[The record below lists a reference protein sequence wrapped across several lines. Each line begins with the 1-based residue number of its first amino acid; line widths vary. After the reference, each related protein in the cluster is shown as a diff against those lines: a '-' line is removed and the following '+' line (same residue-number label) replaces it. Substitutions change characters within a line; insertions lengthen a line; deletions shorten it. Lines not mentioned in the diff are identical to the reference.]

1 MQSNRN
7 SIYQPPQDLLRDR
20 TIVVTGSGDG
30 IGRVAAKTY
39 AQFGADVVL
48 VGRTRGKLESVND
61 EIVSETSTKPL
72 IVPVDLAQLDEE
84 NVLQLSNAI
93 QEVYGHLDG
102 ILHNASLLGAKVPL
116 EHYSYTQ
123 WLEVF
128 QVNVHSQFLLTKSLL
143 PLLRESKDAS
153 IIFTSSGVGRQGR
166 AFWGA
171 YSASKFA
178 TEALT
183 EILADELEIES
194 NLRVNS
200 LNPGG
205 TRTSMRAQ
213 AFPAEDPN
221 SLPPPADHMPLYLY
235 LMGPDSRGVSGQ
247 KFDAQTWK
255 YVERA

>member
-7 SIYQPPQDLLRDR
+7 SIYKPSQDLLKDR
-20 TIVVTGSGDG
+20 TLLVTGAGDG
-30 IGRVAAKTY
+30 IGRIAAKTY

-48 VGRTRGKLESVND
+48 VGRTRDKLESVND
-61 EIVSETSTKPL
+61 EIVSETYTKPL
-72 IVPVDLAQLDEE
+72 IVPVDLEQLDES
-84 NVLQLSNAI
+84 NVQQLRDAI
-93 QEVYGHLDG
+93 QDVYEHLDG
-102 ILHNASLLGAKVPL
+102 ILHNASVLGPKVPI

-123 WLEVF
+123 WLQVF

-143 PLLRESKDAS
+143 PLLRESQDAS
-153 IIFTSSGVGRQGR
+153 IIFTSSGVGRLGR

-205 TRTSMRAQ
+205 TRTSMRAL

-221 SLPPPADHMPLYLY
+221 SLPLPADHMPLYLY

-255 YVERA
+255 YSE